1 MICDEVKRAAYDFL
15 DGAIDNTRQYLVKH
29 LDECAECGNRVMI
42 HRRIRNFIKSRLK
55 ISAAPTGLVGKIRE
69 SLHSAKD
76 SGMA

>member
-15 DGAIDNTRQYLVKH
+15 DGAVDNTRQYLIKH
-29 LDECAECGNRVMI
+29 LDECVECGDRVMI
-42 HRRIRNFIKSRLK
+42 QRRIRNFIKSRLK
-55 ISAAPTGLVGKIRE
+55 GSAAPTHLEGKIRE